1 MKPAL
6 PTNCG
11 IASCVELVDNDSLRF
26 DAKLQVWRCRCKLTG
41 YTWNGEPRKSWHEA
55 WTFLGLPREK
65 WHWDT
70 RPPNAERVRKVQESE
85 QKAEDKMPLA
95 AGTGIHSAAR
105 LLQGECRGQA
115 AVRAIFEE
123 GASVRSKRPGCW
135 VRAAPE

>member
-26 DAKLQVWRCRCKLTG
+26 DAKLQVWRCR
-41 YTWNGEPRKSWHEA
+41 
-55 WTFLGLPREK
+55 FLGLPREK